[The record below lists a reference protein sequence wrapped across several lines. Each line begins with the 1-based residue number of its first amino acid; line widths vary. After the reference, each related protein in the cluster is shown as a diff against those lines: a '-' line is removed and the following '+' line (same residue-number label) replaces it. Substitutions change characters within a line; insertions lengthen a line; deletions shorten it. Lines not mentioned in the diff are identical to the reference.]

1 MLLCLD
7 FVCCVFFVMIRRP
20 PRSTRTYTLFPYTT
34 LFRSRQPTGDSG
46 FYVGVVEDQR
56 QRRRNDMGGGRSTSS
71 ERGRRDIA
79 DIMVVP
85 AKAPGPF
92 AADVENGE
100 LLAQQK
106 LADRPVRLFGR
117 TPHHHG
123 RANAPPCVGLL
134 IVLCDTLPLERP
146 VHQLGEDTGNK

>member
-1 MLLCLD
+1 MS
-7 FVCCVFFVMIRRP
+7 VVFFKQKTAHEMRISDWSSDVCSSDLSPCRANEALLIRLHR
-20 PRSTRTYTLFPYTT
+20 RNARAH
-34 LFRSRQPTGDSG
+34 RQPTGDSG

-92 AADVENGE
+92 AADVE
-100 LLAQQK
+100 K
-106 LADRPVRLFGR
+106 DRQSTRLNSS
-117 TPHHHG
+117 H
-123 RANAPPCVGLL
+123 
-134 IVLCDTLPLERP
+134 
-146 VHQLGEDTGNK
+146 